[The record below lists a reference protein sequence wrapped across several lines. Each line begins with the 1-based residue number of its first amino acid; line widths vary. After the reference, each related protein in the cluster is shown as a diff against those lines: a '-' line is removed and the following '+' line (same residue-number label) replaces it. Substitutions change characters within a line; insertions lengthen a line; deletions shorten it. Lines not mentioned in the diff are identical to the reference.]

1 MNKNVVGAIVTIIVV
16 LGTKVIEE
24 IFKEETKKLE
34 VKKW

>member
-34 VKKW
+34 VKK